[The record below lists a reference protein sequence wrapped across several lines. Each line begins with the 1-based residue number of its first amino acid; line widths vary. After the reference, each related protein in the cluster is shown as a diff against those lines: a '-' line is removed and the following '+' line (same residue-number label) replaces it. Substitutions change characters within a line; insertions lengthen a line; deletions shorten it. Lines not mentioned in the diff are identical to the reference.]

1 MLALN
6 GFEAWGLEVSQKA
19 TDSADANIKAQLA
32 KPTDDNSGKGEG
44 RSKPAVAEVLLGDFF
59 ERDWESQVGT
69 DFEGFDIIYDYTVSP
84 TSPCRPHK
92 VLISLSFSVP
102 CCRRCDK
109 IGHSEC
115 RSCSHQQACLFAWSS
130 PCGSR

>member
-6 GFEAWGLEVSQKA
+6 GVEVWGLEVSQKA
-19 TDSADANIKAQLA
+19 VDSANANIKAELA
-32 KPTDDNSGKGEG
+32 KATDENFEKGER
-44 RSKPAVAEVLLGDFF
+44 RSKPAAAEVLLGDFF
-59 ERDWESQVGT
+59 EQDWESQVGT

-92 VLISLSFSVP
+92 LLISLSFSVP
-102 CCRRCDK
+102 CCRQCDK

-115 RSCSHQQACLFAWSS
+115 RSCSHQRACLFA
-130 PCGSR
+130 

>member
-19 TDSADANIKAQLA
+19 VDSANANIKAQLA
-32 KPTDDNSGKGEG
+32 KPTDDNFGKGEG
-44 RSKPAVAEVLLGDFF
+44 RSKPAAAEVLLGDFF

-84 TSPCRPHK
+84 TSTSRPHN
-92 VLISLSFSVP
+92 
-102 CCRRCDK
+102 RC
-109 IGHSEC
+109 
-115 RSCSHQQACLFAWSS
+115 
-130 PCGSR
+130 